1 MDDKSYNNLRAELL
15 YDDVIENLL
24 SLVLSQVR
32 LEYSEVEEKKWKKI
46 PEQLFLLKGLR
57 PTLFT
62 DDITPELNPY
72 KFSKEKLN
80 VENKIEVSKD
90 WRFLAPLDMTGQQ
103 FLKEKSNCS
112 NKFRTLDA
120 SPLVFGARDESFK
133 IYTDFFD
140 SIFFNPFTEET
151 AKYCVQFQRKEW
163 EKPTLIK
170 VVKTRGK
177 RPWATRKLQSSV
189 TVTNSYYVNCAN
201 QELVKVKRLVKT
213 ISKDRY
219 FYQSYPYYQALDGS
233 QIPVNDFQGIHKYYL
248 KLKNIV
254 IEHRTL
260 PWTNTTYEHI
270 NDYSFIN
277 MT

>member
-1 MDDKSYNNLRAELL
+1 MDDKSYDDLRAELL

-24 SLVLSQVR
+24 SLILSQVR

-46 PEQLFLLKGLR
+46 PGQLLLLKVLR

-62 DDITPELNPY
+62 DNVTPELNSY

-80 VENKIEVSKD
+80 VKNKNEVSKD
-90 WRFLAPLDMTGQQ
+90 WRFLAPLDMTGQK
-103 FLKEKSNCS
+103 FLKEKANCS

-120 SPLVFGARDESFK
+120 SPLVLGARDESFK

-140 SIFFNPFTEET
+140 TVTFKPFTEET
-151 AKYCVQFQRKEW
+151 ARYLVECQREKW
-163 EKPTLIK
+163 EKPSNEKIAEIK
-170 VVKTRGK
+170 GQFYSERNTT
-177 RPWATRKLQSSV
+177 PNTS
-189 TVTNSYYVNCAN
+189 TVFNSYYVNCTN
-201 QELVKVKRLVKT
+201 LELVKVKRLVKT

-219 FYQSYPYYQALDGS
+219 FYQSYPYFQTLDGS

-254 IEHRTL
+254 IEYRTL
-260 PWTNTTYEHI
+260 PWIQNNI
-270 NDYSFIN
+270 
-277 MT
+277 

>member
-32 LEYSEVEEKKWKKI
+32 LEYSEVEEKKWRKI
-46 PEQLFLLKGLR
+46 PGQLLLLKGLR
-57 PTLFT
+57 PTLFR

-80 VENKIEVSKD
+80 IGNKNEVSKD
-90 WRFLAPLDMTGQQ
+90 WRFLAPLDMTGQK

-112 NKFRTLDA
+112 NRFRTLDA

-140 SIFFNPFTEET
+140 MVTFKPFTEET
-151 AKYCVQFQRKEW
+151 ARYWVECQREKW
-163 EKPTLIK
+163 EKPTKVNIVEIK
-170 VVKTRGK
+170 GQYFNEKMTT
-177 RPWATRKLQSSV
+177 PNSV
-189 TVTNSYYVNCAN
+189 TVFNSYYVNCAN
-201 QELVKVKRLVKT
+201 LELVKVKRLVKT

-233 QIPVNDFQGIHKYYL
+233 QMSVNDFQGIHKYYL

-254 IEHRTL
+254 VEYRTL
-260 PWTNTTYEHI
+260 PWIQNNI
-270 NDYSFIN
+270 
-277 MT
+277 